1 MIEKYDGVPSKEEK
15 SMRNISKA
23 ALLLFTVVLLLS
35 ACSASLKEEQ
45 KAAKDA
51 VNEAFKDTPK
61 EVNNK
66 NEDISFYLPFGV
78 EVKEKS
84 PNNII
89 LKNGSKTYILFYN
102 QHEGP
107 ESKVVYEATMKQKDY
122 DLNETFEKDQHFGFL
137 LIKNTDKKMNEMTI
151 GVGGVKIT
159 SQSKTKQLSSD
170 AAIMS
175 EIVNSVTMK

>member
-15 SMRNISKA
+15 SMRSISKA

-61 EVNNK
+61 DVNNK
-66 NEDISFYLPFGV
+66 NEDIAFYLPFGV

-107 ESKVVYEATMKQKDY
+107 ESKVVYEATMKQKKY
-122 DLNETFEKDQHFGFL
+122 DLNETFEKNQHFGFL